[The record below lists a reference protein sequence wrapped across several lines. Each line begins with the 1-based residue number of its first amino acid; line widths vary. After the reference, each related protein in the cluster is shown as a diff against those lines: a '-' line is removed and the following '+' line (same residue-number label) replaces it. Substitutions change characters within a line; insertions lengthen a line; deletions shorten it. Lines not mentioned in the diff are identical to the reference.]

1 MTQPQPR
8 FDAPWHARVFALT
21 VALNE
26 AGHFAWSDWAAAFG
40 ATLKAHGQ
48 AAELDGGDDY
58 FFAWLETLET
68 MLTRSGMADADAI
81 RDMVTRWRT
90 AYSTTPHGQP
100 VTID

>member
-40 ATLKAHGQ
+40 AK
-48 AAELDGGDDY
+48 
-58 FFAWLETLET
+58 
-68 MLTRSGMADADAI
+68 I
-81 RDMVTRWRT
+81 
-90 AYSTTPHGQP
+90 
-100 VTID
+100 